1 MSVQL
6 AVPAV
11 VTLLSPVAFV
21 LCPFIHQLLEGES
34 VFFSYMGIYFSFLSA
49 MSTQLLHRQKI
60 RANKYIDGILNISF
74 CVAEIRRVFS
84 VTEKAKIYQ
93 RTIAR

>member
-1 MSVQL
+1 
-6 AVPAV
+6 
-11 VTLLSPVAFV
+11 
-21 LCPFIHQLLEGES
+21 
-34 VFFSYMGIYFSFLSA
+34 